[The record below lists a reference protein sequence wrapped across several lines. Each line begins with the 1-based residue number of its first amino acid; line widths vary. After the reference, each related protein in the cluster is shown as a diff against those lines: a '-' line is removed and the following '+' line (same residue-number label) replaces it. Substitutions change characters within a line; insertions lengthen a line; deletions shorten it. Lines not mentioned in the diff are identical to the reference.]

1 MSFNFNFQSI
11 QQSLQKTT
19 KSLGDTLQQNLNNLP
34 SAEKVTSSL
43 QTNFNNFGR
52 EVSNLKPI
60 LQRTRRSLQ
69 EKLGSTSD
77 ISELPQEYKDL
88 EKQADALKNFYKKL
102 LQVTRQYEIESYDYP
117 PNLKESLNDYTK
129 IFNQKI
135 NGLSQATTTTEAEA
149 VLLAPTK
156 GKYPK
161 TFSHQFARVLD
172 EVKKTLLGVTGE
184 TASEEQAA
192 DTKTDSL
199 LVKAIQLTASSQ
211 YKLGDERLEQDK
223 LVISEFNKKVN
234 NILKAEFTRADR
246 LRRKVETARLN
257 FDTVRAEIK
266 VIKKGDETAEV
277 PESKSKE
284 LEAAEDEL
292 VNATESAVE
301 AMKELIKT
309 EEPVALLTV
318 LAKIQL
324 NYHKNAADELSGLV
338 DELGALNVAGED
350 ETEEAMET

>member
-1 MSFNFNFQSI
+1 MSFNFNLQSI

-19 KSLGDTLQQNLNNLP
+19 KSLSDSLQQNLNSLP

-43 QTNFNNFGR
+43 QSNLNNLGK

-88 EKQADALKNFYKKL
+88 EKQTDALKNFYKKL

-129 IFNQKI
+129 ILNQKI
-135 NGLSQATTTTEAEA
+135 NEA
-149 VLLAPTK
+149 VLLRTTK
-156 GKYPK
+156 DKYPK
-161 TFSHQFARVLD
+161 TFAHQFSRVLD
-172 EVKKTLLGVTGE
+172 EVKKALLGDGE
-184 TASEEQAA
+184 QTAE
-192 DTKTDSL
+192 TKTDSSL
-199 LVKAIQLTASSQ
+199 TKAVQFASNSEF
-211 YKLGDERLEQDK
+211 KLGDERLEQDK
-223 LVISEFNKKVN
+223 LVTSEFNNKIR
-234 NILKAEFTRADR
+234 NILKTQFSRADR

-266 VIKKGDETAEV
+266 EIKKGDETVEV
-277 PESKSKE
+277 PDAKSKQ

-309 EEPVALLTV
+309 EEPVNLITV
-318 LAKIQL
+318 LTKIQL
-324 NYHKNAADELSGLV
+324 NYHKSATEELSELAE
-338 DELGALNVAGED
+338 ELGVLNVAGED
-350 ETEEAMET
+350 DVQETES

>member
-1 MSFNFNFQSI
+1 MSFNFNLQSI

-19 KSLGDTLQQNLNNLP
+19 KSLSDSLQQNLNSLP

-43 QTNFNNFGR
+43 QSNLNNLGK

-88 EKQADALKNFYKKL
+88 EKQTDALKNFYKKL

-129 IFNQKI
+129 ILNQKI

-149 VLLAPTK
+149 VLLRTTK
-156 GKYPK
+156 DKYPK
-161 TFSHQFARVLD
+161 TFANQFSRVLD
-172 EVKKTLLGVTGE
+172 EVKKALLGDGE
-184 TASEEQAA
+184 QTAE
-192 DTKTDSL
+192 TKTDSSL
-199 LVKAIQLTASSQ
+199 TKAVQFASNSEF
-211 YKLGDERLEQDK
+211 KLGDERLEQDK
-223 LVISEFNKKVN
+223 LVTSEFNNKIR
-234 NILKAEFTRADR
+234 NILKTQFSRADR

-266 VIKKGDETAEV
+266 EIKKGDETVEV
-277 PESKSKE
+277 PDAKSKQ

-309 EEPVALLTV
+309 EEPVNLITV
-318 LAKIQL
+318 LTKIQL
-324 NYHKNAADELSGLV
+324 NYHKSATEELSELAE
-338 DELGALNVAGED
+338 ELGVLNVAGED
-350 ETEEAMET
+350 DVQETES